1 MARVLGPVQ
10 VAIHNN
16 MRISD
21 IDKFNYWKGCLKGES
36 LSAVSG
42 LTLSSEN
49 YEEAVG
55 IVDLLQVSLLR
66 AERGRGGER
75 DLLNLTGF
83 QSYYKFRGKI
93 KRGGVN
99 CS

>member
-1 MARVLGPVQ
+1 
-10 VAIHNN
+10 

-21 IDKFNYWKGCLKGES
+21 IDKFNYLKGCLKGES

-55 IVDLLQVSLLR
+55 ILKDRFEMSR
-66 AERGRGGER
+66 
-75 DLLNLTGF
+75 
-83 QSYYKFRGKI
+83 S
-93 KRGGVN
+93 
-99 CS
+99 